1 MVRIGGGVTSKSA
14 DIRLG
19 DVVVSMPTATSG
31 GVIQYDYGKTLH
43 DGRLQ
48 HTGSLNKPPQYL
60 LTAASDLLN
69 GIPSPVL
76 LTYLTILHLYKQQHL
91 YAILQFPWFLIQHQ
105 EGLSNCVARAPVSSS
120 SIAGINTST

>member
-1 MVRIGGGVTSKSA
+1 MVRIGAGLLSKNA

-69 GIPSPVL
+69 GIPFPVL

-91 YAILQFPWFLIQHQ
+91 YAIPLFPWF
-105 EGLSNCVARAPVSSS
+105 PDT
-120 SIAGINTST
+120 TSGGVGKLRC